1 MRISLG
7 SRKEIYGKTYSTPHL
22 KKIRAVANVATY
34 FRNGLCVTNWGCLP
48 RSPGGGSKIRPN
60 FRSLQFQV
68 KRAADPAPRPSRMHP
83 RRIRRHHF
91 WKRNF
96 NCSFPKWNNGYD
108 QDRRRGRERIVNLH
122 VKDKGSDDFGN
133 VQTFNL
139 NWSCS
144 CSISAKWAQD
154 YFFKCP

>member
-1 MRISLG
+1 MRKSLG
-7 SRKEIYGKTYSTPHL
+7 SGKEIYGKTFSTPHL
-22 KKIRAVANVATY
+22 KMIQAVADVATY

-60 FRSLQFQV
+60 SRSLQFQV
-68 KRAADPAPRPSRMHP
+68 KRAADPAPSRMHP

-96 NCSFPKWNNGYD
+96 NCSFPRWNNGYD

-122 VKDKGSDDFGN
+122 VQKIRDRK
-133 VQTFNL
+133 TFKTCKL
-139 NWSCS
+139 
-144 CSISAKWAQD
+144 SIWTDAISFQPNELKTISSNAL
-154 YFFKCP
+154 